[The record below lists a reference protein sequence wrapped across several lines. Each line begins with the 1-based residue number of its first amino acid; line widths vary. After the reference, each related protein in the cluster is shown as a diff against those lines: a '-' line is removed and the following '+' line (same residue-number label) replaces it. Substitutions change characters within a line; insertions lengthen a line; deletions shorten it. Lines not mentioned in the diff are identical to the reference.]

1 MTLPVPVALAVAL
14 VASLLAAAPATA
26 AERSSGPSDEQTYL
40 VVSTESSQNVAPAQE
55 AALEAGGEVVEVF
68 DGVDAALAEMTTA
81 EAATLAAVP
90 GTVVALDTP
99 MSVLGPAGR
108 NVLSRQARSWGLDRI
123 DQRSGNLDGRYRSR
137 PGIDGSGVHVYVID
151 TGLAPGRADFA
162 GRVGTGR
169 DFVGDG
175 RGVADCHGHGTH
187 IAGTIA
193 SRVAG
198 VAPGAVIHPVR
209 IADCAGGST
218 AGAFLAALSYVA
230 SVAPRAAV
238 VNASMG
244 GRYNAAVNAA
254 VANLVKR
261 GTPVVV
267 AAGNSAEDARSYSP
281 ASEPSATTVAA
292 STRDDRHAAYSN
304 GGPAIDVYAPGTGI
318 TSTSLADPSRLVRA
332 SGTSMAA
339 PHVAGYLALYF
350 DRHPRASSARAVDVL
365 LRQSTTGALRGV
377 PAGTANR
384 LVHTYGV
391 ALRAKVAVKAV
402 GNRSRVRVDVNPG
415 VGARSWRILV
425 QRKTGGTFTTVR
437 KVRTRGPA
445 EVATVNVRRGTYRVV
460 VPAEYGYTTKVS
472 RTVFVRR

>member
-1 MTLPVPVALAVAL
+1 MTVPVPVVLALAL
-14 VASLLAAAPATA
+14 VGSLLAATPATA
-26 AERSSGPSDEQTYL
+26 AERTPGPLDEQTYL
-40 VVSTESSQNVAPAQE
+40 VVSTESSDDAAPAE
-55 AALEAGGEVVEVF
+55 KTALDAGGEVVEVI
-68 DGVDAALAEMTTA
+68 DGVDAALAEMTEA
-81 EAATLAAVP
+81 EAATVDAVP

-99 MSVLGPAGR
+99 MSVLSR
-108 NVLSRQARSWGLDRI
+108 KSVLRTKARSWGLDRI
-123 DQRSGNLDGRYRSR
+123 DQRSGALDGSYRSR
-137 PGIDGSGVHVYVID
+137 PGINGSGVHVYVID
-151 TGLAPGRADFA
+151 TGLAAGRADFA
-162 GRVGTGR
+162 GRVGAGR

-187 IAGTIA
+187 VAGTIA

-198 VAPGAVIHPVR
+198 VARGAVIHPVR
-209 IADCAGGST
+209 IGDCAGRST
-218 AGAFLAALSYVA
+218 AGAFLAALGYIA

-244 GRYNAAVNAA
+244 GPYNAAVNAA
-254 VANLVKR
+254 VANLVKQ

-267 AAGNSAEDARSYSP
+267 AAGNASEDARFYSP

-292 STRDDRHAAYSN
+292 STRDDRHAAFSN
-304 GGPAIDVYAPGTGI
+304 VGPAIDVYAPGAGI
-318 TSTSLADPSRLVRA
+318 ASTSLADPSRLVSA

-350 DRHPRASSARAVDVL
+350 DRHPRASSARAVGAL
-365 LRQSTTGALRGV
+365 LKQSTTGTLRGV

-391 ALRAKVAVKAV
+391 AARQKVAVKAV
-402 GNRSRVRVDVNPG
+402 AKRTRVRVDVNPG
-415 VGARSWRILV
+415 VGARSWRIAV
-425 QRKTGGTFTTVR
+425 QRKSGGTFATVRKLRTGGT
-437 KVRTRGPA
+437 A

-460 VPAEYGYTTKVS
+460 VPAQYGYAAKVS